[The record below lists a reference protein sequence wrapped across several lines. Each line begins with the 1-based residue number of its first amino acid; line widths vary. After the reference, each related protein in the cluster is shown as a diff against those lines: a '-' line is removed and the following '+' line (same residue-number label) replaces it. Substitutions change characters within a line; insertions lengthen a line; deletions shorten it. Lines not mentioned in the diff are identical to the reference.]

1 MCYTA
6 ENSEKHGHVW
16 GDTYGRDGWTDRR
29 MGDCYTQLSLVAQ
42 GSSKVANRPRR
53 IPWLPVTLTTLL
65 PIVLHFNLNFSNS
78 QVTVRQKLLPN
89 PDHTYAVTLFLFVNT
104 RRLYLE

>member
-6 ENSEKHGHVW
+6 EDSEKHGHVW
-16 GDTYGRDGWTDRR
+16 GDTYGRDGRTDRR

-53 IPWLPVTLTTLL
+53 IPRLFVAPTMLL
-65 PIVLHFNLNFSNS
+65 PIALYFNLNSTSFQVSVRSNDKERLFES
-78 QVTVRQKLLPN
+78 
-89 PDHTYAVTLFLFVNT
+89 TLNIFAK
-104 RRLYLE
+104 